1 MTIEIIKESGEVLQA
16 ECSLENYVNIDEGF
30 DFDDVIVYQK
40 PDDFSEDYV
49 QRYAVNHYAYE
60 LLEELSQF
68 RYEYRD
74 SYFSL

>member
-1 MTIEIIKESGEVLQA
+1 MKIKIIKDSGEVLQA

-40 PDDFSEDYV
+40 PDVLTEQFV

-68 RYEYRD
+68 RYEYKD